1 MNTRTVL
8 LWHNNGEER
17 IYFTVNPARL
27 TVTRPNENRVRSLAM
42 GGTVNIWGGRGL
54 REVRLTTF
62 LPSAYSPFFDGK
74 EPESILAMLKS
85 WQDSGDP
92 VRLIISG
99 SDINDAFLIEDVSET
114 LAEGDRDVG
123 LTVTL
128 REYKFKS
135 ALAALAGGSGGSG
148 SAPVRKRTDGAG
160 HAPDLHRQKGG
171 HPLGH
176 CLPLL
181 RRRDEVGAHR
191 RKKRRDESPE
201 TADRKGADAVKLLIG
216 QQMVMPALESVRLGK
231 TRNEAAACLTATVL
245 IAPADT
251 YFLKLSVAVGD
262 VVRLLDDGGK
272 EIFLGSV
279 HELDRTPETVT
290 PDGL

>member
-62 LPSAYSPFFDGK
+62 LPAASSPFYTGQ
-74 EPESILAMLKS
+74 EPETVLAMLKS

-123 LTVTL
+123 LTLTL

-135 ALAALAGGSGGSG
+135 ALAALAGGSG
-148 SAPVRKRTDGAG
+148 SAASVSKTRTDE
-160 HAPDLHRQKGG
+160 R
-171 HPLGH
+171 
-176 CLPLL
+176 
-181 RRRDEVGAHR
+181 
-191 RKKRRDESPE
+191 
-201 TADRKGADAVKLLIG
+201 
-216 QQMVMPALESVRLGK
+216 
-231 TRNEAAACLTATVL
+231 
-245 IAPADT
+245 
-251 YFLKLSVAVGD
+251 
-262 VVRLLDDGGK
+262 
-272 EIFLGSV
+272 
-279 HELDRTPETVT
+279 VT
-290 PDGL
+290 PKTYTVKKGDTLWDIACRYYGDGTKWGAIAAKNGVADPRKLQIGKVLTL

>member
-54 REVRLTTF
+54 REVRLTV
-62 LPSAYSPFFDGK
+62 
-74 EPESILAMLKS
+74 LAMLKS

-114 LAEGDRDVG
+114 LTEGDRDVG

-148 SAPVRKRTDGAG
+148 AAPVRKRTDE
-160 HAPDLHRQKGG
+160 R
-171 HPLGH
+171 
-176 CLPLL
+176 
-181 RRRDEVGAHR
+181 
-191 RKKRRDESPE
+191 
-201 TADRKGADAVKLLIG
+201 
-216 QQMVMPALESVRLGK
+216 
-231 TRNEAAACLTATVL
+231 
-245 IAPADT
+245 
-251 YFLKLSVAVGD
+251 
-262 VVRLLDDGGK
+262 
-272 EIFLGSV
+272 
-279 HELDRTPETVT
+279 VT
-290 PDGL
+290 PKTYTVKKGDTLWDIACRFYGDGTKWGSIAAKNGVTNPRKLQIGKVLTL

>member
-62 LPSAYSPFFDGK
+62 LPAAGSPFYTGQ
-74 EPESILAMLKS
+74 EPETALAMLKS

-123 LTVTL
+123 LTLTL

-135 ALAALAGGSGGSG
+135 ALAALAGGGAS
-148 SAPVRKRTDGAG
+148 SAAAPKRTDE
-160 HAPDLHRQKGG
+160 R
-171 HPLGH
+171 
-176 CLPLL
+176 
-181 RRRDEVGAHR
+181 
-191 RKKRRDESPE
+191 
-201 TADRKGADAVKLLIG
+201 
-216 QQMVMPALESVRLGK
+216 
-231 TRNEAAACLTATVL
+231 
-245 IAPADT
+245 
-251 YFLKLSVAVGD
+251 
-262 VVRLLDDGGK
+262 
-272 EIFLGSV
+272 
-279 HELDRTPETVT
+279 VT
-290 PDGL
+290 PRTYTVRQGDTLWDIACRFYGDGTRWRAIAAKNGVTDPRNLQVGKVLTL

>member
-54 REVRLTTF
+54 REVKLTTF
-62 LPSAYSPFFDGK
+62 LPAATSPFYNGQ
-74 EPESILAMLKS
+74 EPESVLAMLKS

-123 LTVTL
+123 LTLTL

-135 ALAALAGGSGGSG
+135 ALAALAGGSAASV
-148 SAPVRKRTDGAG
+148 SKTRTDE
-160 HAPDLHRQKGG
+160 R
-171 HPLGH
+171 
-176 CLPLL
+176 
-181 RRRDEVGAHR
+181 
-191 RKKRRDESPE
+191 
-201 TADRKGADAVKLLIG
+201 
-216 QQMVMPALESVRLGK
+216 
-231 TRNEAAACLTATVL
+231 
-245 IAPADT
+245 
-251 YFLKLSVAVGD
+251 
-262 VVRLLDDGGK
+262 
-272 EIFLGSV
+272 
-279 HELDRTPETVT
+279 VT
-290 PDGL
+290 PKTYTVKKGDTLWDIACRYYGDGTKWHAIAAKNGVTDPRKLQIGKVLTL

>member
-135 ALAALAGGSGGSG
+135 ALAALSLSASGRMNGSRPKPTPSKRGTPFGTSPAAFTATGRSGG
-148 SAPVRKRTDGAG
+148 A
-160 HAPDLHRQKGG
+160 
-171 HPLGH
+171 
-176 CLPLL
+176 
-181 RRRDEVGAHR
+181 
-191 RKKRRDESPE
+191 SPPK
-201 TADRKGADAVKLLIG
+201 TA
-216 QQMVMPALESVRLGK
+216 
-231 TRNEAAACLTATVL
+231 
-245 IAPADT
+245 
-251 YFLKLSVAVGD
+251 
-262 VVRLLDDGGK
+262 
-272 EIFLGSV
+272 
-279 HELDRTPETVT
+279 
-290 PDGL
+290 

>member
-27 TVTRPNENRVRSLAM
+27 TVTRPNGNQVRSLAM

-54 REVRLTTF
+54 REVRLATF
-62 LPSAYSPFFDGK
+62 LPAPNSPFYNGQ
-74 EPESILAMLKS
+74 EPGTVLAMLKR

-123 LTVTL
+123 LTLTL

-135 ALAALAGGSGGSG
+135 ALAALAGGSG
-148 SAPVRKRTDGAG
+148 SAASVSQTRTDE
-160 HAPDLHRQKGG
+160 R
-171 HPLGH
+171 
-176 CLPLL
+176 
-181 RRRDEVGAHR
+181 
-191 RKKRRDESPE
+191 
-201 TADRKGADAVKLLIG
+201 
-216 QQMVMPALESVRLGK
+216 
-231 TRNEAAACLTATVL
+231 
-245 IAPADT
+245 
-251 YFLKLSVAVGD
+251 
-262 VVRLLDDGGK
+262 
-272 EIFLGSV
+272 
-279 HELDRTPETVT
+279 VT
-290 PDGL
+290 PRTYTVKQGDTLWDIACRYYGDGTKWRAIAANNGVADPRKLQIGKVLTL